1 MSDSCCASLASE
13 HRAFLVSNGLQLS
26 GTSVREHGIRS
37 MTIPS
42 VARHISTLGIIVP
55 GVVGSRAARGV
66 MDEKLK
72 RNKATDEIWNIPH
85 FTNVGVDGIISR
97 VQISHHAQMA
107 GQYMCVCTHAIA

>member
-1 MSDSCCASLASE
+1 
-13 HRAFLVSNGLQLS
+13 
-26 GTSVREHGIRS
+26 
-37 MTIPS
+37 
-42 VARHISTLGIIVP
+42 
-55 GVVGSRAARGV
+55 V